1 MRWIKKKKSPDP
13 FERWKAQAKPQSWNQ
28 LPGTLPDARSPHYH
42 YYSKDELRAVLLKEQ
57 NSKCLYCESCISNHP
72 SKTRVDHVK
81 TPQAL
86 AQTSEQIF
94 DYRNLGLSC
103 NSEYLHRKSENES
116 HNPYCPAEYKPEV
129 IEKKTKGDR
138 KKIHPDALHCDAHKK
153 DEILPFTPYDHRCE
167 EELQF
172 LSDGSILSKNPDGKK
187 VIKILNLNAVQL
199 RNRRQKAIEGFI
211 SDQNNG
217 FIDIEIAEELY
228 DKLLRKKSLKYSKA
242 ILDSLKKLF

>member
-94 DYRNLGLSC
+94 DR
-103 NSEYLHRKSENES
+103 SEEHTSELQS
-116 HNPYCPAEYKPEV
+116 RGHLVCRLLL
-129 IEKKTKGDR
+129 EKK
-138 KKIHPDALHCDAHKK
+138 
-153 DEILPFTPYDHRCE
+153 
-167 EELQF
+167 
-172 LSDGSILSKNPDGKK
+172 
-187 VIKILNLNAVQL
+187 
-199 RNRRQKAIEGFI
+199 NRT
-211 SDQNNG
+211 
-217 FIDIEIAEELY
+217 
-228 DKLLRKKSLKYSKA
+228 
-242 ILDSLKKLF
+242 